1 MTNCVQNIDRKK
13 AFEMILGIVGINVS
27 FLIVGVL
34 YEKITS
40 TQYENNSNNQLQP
53 FRITAG
59 FIMVE
64 RFLNYLFGLIYRH
77 FTLSRQRRTEI
88 PKKNSSITGFMIF
101 LSSIVMT
108 ESMYLVSYPFIIMSK
123 SCNLIS
129 VILVGLLCSRVRSK

>member
-77 FTLSRQRRTEI
+77 FTLSRQQRTDI
-88 PKKNSSITGFMIF
+88 PTKNSSITGFMIF

>member
-27 FLIVGVL
+27 FLIGGVL

-77 FTLSRQRRTEI
+77 FTLSKQQRTDI
-88 PKKNSSITGFMIF
+88 PTKNSSITGFMIF